1 MSLRQGQPYCRGRI
15 CLGELPILAFLYL
28 LVFVLC
34 SHARSLGEREFLQ
47 LSSDSLSSLVSS
59 PDPVRNVD
67 TNNARSH
74 LSKILIPRPSGSENN
89 TMVKD
94 YIVSIMQ
101 GLNWHVEEDTFNDT
115 TPYGVKQFTN
125 VIATKDPSAPRRV
138 VVAAHF
144 DSKFFPRPPLD
155 QFVGA
160 TDSAAPCAFL
170 LDLAEALDPLLNER
184 QERYE
189 NGEEADDDVAE
200 TTLQLVFF
208 DGEEAF
214 KIWTATDSIYGA
226 RHLAQKWATTYIS
239 PNQKRRLLPSSTTE
253 LSTIEHLIL
262 LDLLGAPHPVI
273 RSSFIDTAWLFDA
286 MASAERRLAEMGAL
300 AYGDHPETSDTLS
313 SFFVPRTDLQNY
325 GGIED
330 DHIPFLRMGVSV
342 LHVIA
347 TPFPTVWH
355 SIKDDA
361 TALDIPTMRKWN
373 LILRVFMS
381 EYLGLRPD
389 LSSRS
394 LSAESQ
400 SKHRSLDEL
409 VFNATL
415 GRRDNSSLLL

>member
-1 MSLRQGQPYCRGRI
+1 MVIL
-15 CLGELPILAFLYL
+15 CLSFWL
-28 LVFVLC
+28 LVTSC
-34 SHARSLGEREFLQ
+34 HARSFEREFIQ
-47 LSSDSLSSLVSS
+47 LPSDSLSSLISS

-67 TNNARSH
+67 PNNPRSH

-94 YIVSIMQ
+94 YIVSTLQ
-101 GLNWHVEEDTFNDT
+101 KLDWHVEEDTFSDS

-144 DSKFFPRPPLD
+144 DSKFFPYPPQD

-170 LDLAEALDPLLNER
+170 LDLAETLDPLLNDR

-214 KIWTATDSIYGA
+214 KMWTATDSIYGA

-239 PNQKRRLLPSSTTE
+239 PNQKRRLLPSSATE
-253 LSTIEHLIL
+253 ISTIEHFIL

-273 RSSFIDTAWLFDA
+273 RSSFIDTAWLFDS
-286 MASAERRLAEMGAL
+286 MVSAERRLAEMGAFV
-300 AYGDHPETSDTLS
+300 YGEHPETSDTLS
-313 SFFVPRTDLQNY
+313 SFFTPRTTVHNF

-330 DHIPFLRMGVSV
+330 DHIPFLSMGVSV
-342 LHVIA
+342 LHIIA
-347 TPFPTVWH
+347 VPFPTVWH
-355 SIKDDA
+355 TIKDDA
-361 TALDIPTMRKWN
+361 TALDVPTMRKWN

-381 EYLGLRPD
+381 EYLGLRPEF
-389 LSSRS
+389 SSRS
-394 LSAESQ
+394 MPAESY
-400 SKHRSLDEL
+400 SVHRSADEL
-409 VFNATL
+409 GINVT
-415 GRRDNSSLLL
+415 SSRKGNFSLSL